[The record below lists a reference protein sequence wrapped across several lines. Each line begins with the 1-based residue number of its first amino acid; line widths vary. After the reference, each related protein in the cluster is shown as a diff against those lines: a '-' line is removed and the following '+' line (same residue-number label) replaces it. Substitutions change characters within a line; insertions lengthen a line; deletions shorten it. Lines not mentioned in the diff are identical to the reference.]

1 MNFSTILTEKPSSFW
16 ITYKKIAVLKSIE
29 VLKFWGFHY
38 LLTAQ
43 KKLSI
48 NFNDM
53 KKTNYLFLL
62 VFIMIGFFSCDSSD
76 EKLQENQ
83 INLPEKISIEKEEV
97 PDVSDYFVSDN
108 KSTIQFEYDDDRES
122 ILNTSKN
129 ELRIPVK
136 IKTNKSDDA
145 NKTITGKMNISKS
158 QLPRICICIAR
169 KKPKTGCNSCV
180 DCLGFRCSG
189 CCAGPPSQKN
199 TGSRS
204 RTQMVS
210 ISHDKNSNEI
220 VFKFGDID
228 WDYLASSEL

>member
-1 MNFSTILTEKPSSFW
+1 MNFSTILTEKPSTFW

-29 VLKFWGFHY
+29 VLKFWGVHY

-48 NFNDM
+48 NFNAM

-62 VFIMIGFFSCDSSD
+62 VFIMIGFVSCNSND
-76 EKLQENQ
+76 EKVQESQ
-83 INLPEKISIEKEEV
+83 TKLPELVSIEKNEI
-97 PDVSDYFVSDN
+97 PDVSAYFVSGN
-108 KSTIQFEYDDDRES
+108 KSSIQFEHDDDRES
-122 ILNTSKN
+122 ILNTTKN
-129 ELRIPVK
+129 ELRIPIKVK
-136 IKTNKSDDA
+136 TMMNWESNESIK
-145 NKTITGKMNISKS
+145 GKIDISKS
-158 QLPRICICIAR
+158 KLPRICICIAR
-169 KKPKTGCNSCV
+169 TKPKTGCHSCV